1 MKKILLL
8 FTLVF
13 SSSIAKADCSSNGL
27 YFYPVQKEISLNSIF
42 IIEGYYNSQKI
53 IEAFDTR
60 PIYLV
65 TEKGETIQLVLQ
77 NIYVGQM
84 QLTQAVFKPVKALNP
99 NTKYY
104 LQYSNQTKTEAT
116 QLEKWNS
123 IKKKKERVYWIT
135 TEEKT
140 NKPLNSNLTIEY
152 KKTDIAFYGCGPAA
166 YAVFS
171 IINKPDNEIWYKTE
185 VIDLSTSKSSIYL
198 IKSGDGTLSVG
209 HGMCSGSFTFNQ
221 TGKYKVRF
229 TPMNSDGKTLNTTN
243 WIAFNSPFMNN

>member
-116 QLEKWNS
+116 QLEKWN
-123 IKKKKERVYWIT
+123 
-135 TEEKT
+135 
-140 NKPLNSNLTIEY
+140 
-152 KKTDIAFYGCGPAA
+152 
-166 YAVFS
+166 
-171 IINKPDNEIWYKTE
+171 
-185 VIDLSTSKSSIYL
+185 
-198 IKSGDGTLSVG
+198 
-209 HGMCSGSFTFNQ
+209 
-221 TGKYKVRF
+221 
-229 TPMNSDGKTLNTTN
+229 
-243 WIAFNSPFMNN
+243 